1 MPQVCCNL
9 YLSQLWALSGRHC
22 VSWLMWSPASGDSLG
37 KKGLQV
43 RLMLLWENMV
53 FLDNT
58 DIQGASF
65 YSLEALTIKM
75 LCFIQSYI
83 KSSLAEATGRFRVW
97 GTSVPCVCSSPLRR
111 WGGNEPELP
120 RAEPALIPL
129 PREVIAVYNTW
140 LMSLVVQV
148 RSQGLVGCSIDLLG
162 HLWGRK
168 TEM

>member
-9 YLSQLWALSGRHC
+9 YLSGRHC

-97 GTSVPCVCSSPLRR
+97 GTSALCLFLTTEEMRGQ
-111 WGGNEPELP
+111 WT
-120 RAEPALIPL
+120 RASKGWACTHP
-129 PREVIAVYNTW
+129 
-140 LMSLVVQV
+140 S
-148 RSQGLVGCSIDLLG
+148 SQGGDCSL
-162 HLWGRK
+162 
-168 TEM
+168 